1 MDNQLQVSQLLFTLM
16 SALAQF
22 ERDLISERTTEGL
35 KAARA
40 RGRMGGRPRLN
51 NESIKKAVK
60 LYKTKQYSLK
70 EIEKM
75 T

>member
-60 LYKTKQYSLK
+60 LYKMKQYSLK